1 MIRTTCSGKTMSTA
15 GEGLDKLW
23 ERKMKQFGHGLFIL
37 VFIFSV
43 GVSFIN
49 GDPLVPAICI
59 FGDSVMDT
67 GNNNHLK
74 TLFRANF
81 LPYGRDF
88 EAHKPTGRFCNGKLA
103 ADYIAEYI
111 GFETYPPPYLS
122 TSNVSLLLGGA
133 NFASAGS
140 GYAHQTA
147 RLYKAISLPRQL
159 LYYQEWQNQVVGM
172 VGNERAKAIFSSGI
186 HILSAGTSDF
196 LQNYYINPALKKLYT
211 PSKIAHILLTSY
223 YTFVENLY
231 ELGVR
236 RIGVTTLPPV
246 GCLPGSITV
255 FGSGKNECVHRINK
269 DAVMFNNKLNDTS
282 QDLVA
287 NYPDLKLVVF
297 DIYHPL
303 LNLITKP
310 SDNGFFESR
319 RGCCGSG
326 IVETSLFCNARSIGT
341 CSNATGYVFWDGFHP
356 TEAANQILAQNLLEQ
371 GLGLIS

>member
-1 MIRTTCSGKTMSTA
+1 MTVKHSSITKVFRPTLRRLWLSDVITPPHPTL
-15 GEGLDKLW
+15 GLL
-23 ERKMKQFGHGLFIL
+23 Q
-37 VFIFSV
+37 
-43 GVSFIN
+43 
-49 GDPLVPAICI
+49 
-59 FGDSVMDT
+59 
-67 GNNNHLK
+67 
-74 TLFRANF
+74 
-81 LPYGRDF
+81 
-88 EAHKPTGRFCNGKLA
+88 
-103 ADYIAEYI
+103 
-111 GFETYPPPYLS
+111 
-122 TSNVSLLLGGA
+122 
-133 NFASAGS
+133 
-140 GYAHQTA
+140 
-147 RLYKAISLPRQL
+147 KAISLPRQL

-172 VGNERAKAIFSSGI
+172 VGNERATAIFSSGI